1 MENIGKGGAGEVF
14 LARDIKNGRKYAIK
28 RYISSNPNDRNQL
41 IDNIER
47 ELNVLKYTTHPVL
60 PKIYNL
66 FMEDSRFFLVMEYVE
81 GINLKEV
88 VDTKGAL
95 SEEQLLSVMDRC
107 VAVVLF
113 TFS

>member
-1 MENIGKGGAGEVF
+1 MDKENLIINGRYLVLENIGKGGAGEVF

-60 PKIYNL
+60 PKSIIYL
-66 FMEDSRFFLVMEYVE
+66 WRIQDS
-81 GINLKEV
+81 
-88 VDTKGAL
+88 
-95 SEEQLLSVMDRC
+95 SLLWNMWK
-107 VAVVLF
+107 A
-113 TFS
+113 